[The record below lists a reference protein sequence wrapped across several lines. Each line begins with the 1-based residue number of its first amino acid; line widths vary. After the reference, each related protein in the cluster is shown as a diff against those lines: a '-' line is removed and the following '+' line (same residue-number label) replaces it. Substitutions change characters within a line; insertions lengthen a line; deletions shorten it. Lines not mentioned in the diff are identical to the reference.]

1 LADPTIR
8 TREATME
15 MNKEAAKISKED
27 FDSLCP
33 FCKSGAIYLFGEHR
47 EKRHGSFWYSDYP
60 EAEVE
65 DWRCAVCFRS
75 FILF

>member
-1 LADPTIR
+1 
-8 TREATME
+8 MQ
-15 MNKEAAKISKED
+15 MNQEVAKIPKKD

-33 FCKSGAIYLFGEHR
+33 FCKSRTIYHIAAHR
-47 EKRHGSFWYSDYP
+47 ANPQGSLWYSDYP

-65 DWRCAVCFRS
+65 EWRCATCCRS

>member
-1 LADPTIR
+1 MR
-8 TREATME
+8 
-15 MNKEAAKISKED
+15 MNEEVAKISKKE

-33 FCKSGAIYLFGEHR
+33 FCKSEAIYQIGGHQASPR
-47 EKRHGSFWYSDYP
+47 GSLWYGDYP

-65 DWRCAVCFRS
+65 EWRCAVCFRS